1 MTTLQITAGV
11 IGLLVIGGMAWIAY
25 RDHQRRVREDVR
37 ETWDRDW
44 PDDEDDEPM
53 PACAECGDYHT
64 PTCED
69 EYL

>member
-1 MTTLQITAGV
+1 MTTLHIAAGV

-25 RDHQRRVREDVR
+25 RDHQRRVLEDVR
-37 ETWDRDW
+37 EAWDW

-53 PACAECGDYHT
+53 PACPECGDEHT
-64 PTCED
+64 PACDSED